1 MDDSIRFSSVRSFT
15 PFTTR
20 PIEPVTIAI
29 TEKFSVF
36 GTTCS
41 LPCRSA
47 SGRRSTAWL
56 RSICPSLSRE
66 RWRRLSWHCGN
77 NGGSSSLERDGR
89 PVDDR
94 LAFSYVVAWGNIP
107 RQGALESEKP
117 IGCVHHV
124 GGQHGIDRYQS
135 GDPPGRVYR
144 TARLP
149 EAYHPRHG

>member
-20 PIEPVTIAI
+20 PIEPVTTAI

-47 SGRRSTAWL
+47 SGRRSTASL
-56 RSICPSLSRE
+56 GSICPSLSRE
-66 RWRRLSWHCGN
+66 RWQRLSWHCGN

-94 LAFSYVVAWGNIP
+94 IASLLIFWGGETSPSQPGSCILCIEIN
-107 RQGALESEKP
+107 
-117 IGCVHHV
+117 V
-124 GGQHGIDRYQS
+124 GG
-135 GDPPGRVYR
+135 
-144 TARLP
+144 
-149 EAYHPRHG
+149 